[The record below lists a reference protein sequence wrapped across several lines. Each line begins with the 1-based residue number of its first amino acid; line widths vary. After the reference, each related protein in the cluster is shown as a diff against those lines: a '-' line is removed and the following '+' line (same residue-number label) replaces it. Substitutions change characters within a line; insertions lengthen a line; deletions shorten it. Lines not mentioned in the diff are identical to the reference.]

1 MSNQTIEAEASDDR
15 LWALIAYILAPWI
28 SIFMLVFMRDQKT
41 SSFLNY
47 HVIQALAWG
56 ISWIVLTALGV
67 GICLFPLIIIYTV
80 YLGIKAY
87 RGEVFEIPLL
97 TRFLLNMGW
106 I

>member
-1 MSNQTIEAEASDDR
+1 MSNSVTEAETSDDR
-15 LWALIAYILAPWI
+15 LWALIIYILAPWI
-28 SIFMLVFMRDQKT
+28 SLFMLIFMRDQET
-41 SSFLNY
+41 SPFLSY
-47 HVIQALAWG
+47 HTIQALAWG
-56 ISWIVLTALGV
+56 VSWIVLTALGI
-67 GICLFPLIIIYTV
+67 GICLFPFIIIYSV

>member
-1 MSNQTIEAEASDDR
+1 MSNHTIEAEASDDR

-67 GICLFPLIIIYTV
+67 GICLFPLIIVYTV